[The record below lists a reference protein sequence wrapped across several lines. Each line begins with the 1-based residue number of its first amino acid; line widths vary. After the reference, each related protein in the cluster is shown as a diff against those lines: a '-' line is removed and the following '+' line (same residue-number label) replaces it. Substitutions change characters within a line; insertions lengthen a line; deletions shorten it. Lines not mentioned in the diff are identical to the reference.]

1 MPDPGR
7 ELRALELLNE
17 IARVSSEGLELRPL
31 LDRITETLVHSF
43 DWDHVGF
50 VRVDHDR
57 GVFVAESVCSRIETT
72 VREGHSRPIGSG
84 IVGRVAA
91 SGQPVAVVDVAG
103 HPDFVPIA
111 EGIRTEVCLP
121 VLRGGETAAVLNL
134 EDRRKK
140 DLDDEFPLLDAV
152 ARQIAGAIANARLH
166 EEVSRRVQQFEL
178 VSDLLHFVLEE
189 EELEPLLRRLAD
201 RLRELFDFL
210 MVDIYLVDPFS
221 SRLDLKAIS
230 TRRPIDRADVPAMS
244 VGRGVIGRA
253 LQLGRAQ
260 LVFDLKGDPDYI
272 ALMEETTAELA
283 IPIRFRDRK
292 LGVFNFENDRAQV
305 FSQDTVSLLQLLCDQ
320 LAGVLHL
327 ASVNEQL
334 SETSEELTQ
343 ANRRLSEMNRTLV
356 ELSTVDSLTGLANR
370 RQFDRL
376 LDLEWRR
383 AIRSRLPIA
392 LLLVDIDFFKAY
404 NDHYG
409 HLRGDAALNEVAKAL
424 GTSFSRAGDLVARY
438 GGEEF
443 AALLPNTG
451 EEGAL
456 DLAET
461 ARARVE
467 ARAIQHRGS
476 VARGGLTVSVG
487 VASIEPGEA
496 SDASCLVAAAD
507 RALYL
512 AKDAGRNCVRKA
524 DPRAEANPP
533 AAGSRDD

>member
-17 IARVSSEGLELRPL
+17 IARVSSEGLELKPL

-50 VRVDHDR
+50 VRVDHER
-57 GVFVAESVCSRIETT
+57 GVFVSESVCSRIETQ
-72 VREGHSRPIGSG
+72 VKEGHSRPIGAG

-91 SGQPVAVVDVAG
+91 SGRPIAVVDATE
-103 HPDFVPIA
+103 HPDFVSIA

-121 VLRGGETAAVLNL
+121 VLRAGETVAVLNL

-140 DLDDEFPLLDAV
+140 DLDDEYPLLDAV
-152 ARQIAGAIANARLH
+152 ARQIGGAIANARLH
-166 EEVSRRVQQFEL
+166 EEVSLRVQQFEL
-178 VSDLLHFVLEE
+178 VSDLLHFVLEA
-189 EELEPLLRRLAD
+189 EELEPLLSRLAD

-210 MVDIYLVDPFS
+210 MVDIYLVDPYS

-230 TRRPIDRADVPAMS
+230 TRVPVERSEVPGMS

-260 LVFDLKGDPDYI
+260 LVFDIKGDPDYI
-272 ALMEETTAELA
+272 GLMEETTAELA

-327 ASVNEQL
+327 ASVNEKL
-334 SETSEELTQ
+334 SETSGELTQ

-404 NDHYG
+404 NDGYG

-424 GTSFSRAGDLVARY
+424 ASSFSRAGDLVARY

-443 AALLPNTG
+443 AALLPNTT

-456 DLAET
+456 DLAES

-467 ARAIQHRGS
+467 ARAIQHRGTAG
-476 VARGGLTVSVG
+476 VRGGLTVSVG
-487 VASIEPGEA
+487 VASIGPDE
-496 SDASCLVAAAD
+496 SIDASRLVAAAD

-512 AKDAGRNCVRKA
+512 AKDAGRNCVRWA
-524 DPRAEANPP
+524 DPRVEPD
-533 AAGSRDD
+533 G